1 MSSEDQKPMKKAKV
15 ELDESDDGMSLGAL
29 LQEKRK
35 KFLNVGSKL
44 LSKPKKEEPQ
54 GVDGLG
60 KPPKIDSGSASK
72 GTKVKKEERFNSFD
86 DDFEEKP
93 GKKSS
98 AAKRDMVYTSF
109 YFVFFFPHSA
119 YITVSIN
126 ECLKVEKSM

>member
-1 MSSEDQKPMKKAKV
+1 MKKAKV

-109 YFVFFFPHSA
+109 YFVFFSRILLTLLFRLMS
-119 YITVSIN
+119 V
-126 ECLKVEKSM
+126 